1 MTVSTTANRW
11 TYAGNGVTTAF
22 AYTNIVWAAADL
34 LVYVDGA
41 LKTLTTD
48 YSVSGVG
55 AGAGGNVTF
64 VAAPASGADVVIVAD
79 VGRLQ
84 AADLIEGDPMPA
96 EDWESRLDRVTRMV
110 QRAHDL
116 AARAFR
122 LADGDPTAAIV
133 LPDADERA
141 GNYLTFD
148 ASGNPAVT
156 AAVDLGATSVSAFIA
171 TLLDDADAATARG
184 TLGAVAK
191 AGDTLSGALDLADN
205 LLTAPKLKDVALNGQ
220 ADATFT
226 GAESLNYASGPE
238 FFLTVTGNVTGV
250 TWSNWPAAGQG
261 ARAILHLKEGS
272 GGPYTWDLSVDAWVG
287 GSAPSPGAVGS
298 TDTVIVFAD
307 PAGRKIAQHAGNWV

>member
-1 MTVSTTANRW
+1 MTVSTTTNRW
-11 TYAGNGVTTAF
+11 AYAGNGVTTAF
-22 AYTNIVWAAADL
+22 AYTNIIWASSDL
-34 LVYVDGA
+34 LVYVAGV

-55 AGAGGNVTF
+55 AAGGGNVTF
-64 VAAPASGADVVIVAD
+64 VSAPADAADVVIVAD
-79 VGRLQ
+79 VGRQ
-84 AADLIEGDPMPA
+84 QPVDLIEGDSLPA
-96 EDWESRLDRVTRMV
+96 ADLETQVDKLTRMV

-116 AARAFR
+116 AYRAFR
-122 LADGDPTAAIV
+122 LADGDPTAAIA
-133 LPDADERA
+133 LPDAATRA
-141 GNYLTFD
+141 LKYLSFD
-148 ASGNPAVT
+148 ASGNPSVV

-171 TLLDDADAATARG
+171 TLLDDADAATARA

-226 GAESLNYASGPE
+226 GVESLNYASGPE

-250 TWSNWPAAGQG
+250 TWSNWPAAGLG
-261 ARAILHLKEGS
+261 ARAIVHLKQGA
-272 GGPYTWDLSVDAWVG
+272 GGPYTVDLSVDAWVG
-287 GSAPSPGAVGS
+287 GSAPTPGAVGS